1 MMFTRGLLHRALLAA
16 FLLVSLSFTVPVAQA
31 QTSGQI
37 VVEGNHRVDA
47 DTIRSYFTGTPQQA
61 ENDLKA
67 TGLFKSVSV
76 RAAGGT
82 IYVSVVENTIINR
95 VAFEGNSKLKGD
107 QLIDQIQTKAHS
119 AYNQATVDADI
130 AKIQEIY
137 KRNGRGDAKVTA
149 RTVDL
154 PNGKM
159 DVVFTIDE
167 GSKTGIREI
176 HFVGNHVYSEGKL
189 VGLMQTTTMN
199 WLSWFKTSDVY
210 DPDRIASDEELIRRY
225 YLRNGYADF
234 RVVST
239 DAHYDASAKNPG
251 YIITITVDEGP
262 RYTISSVNVDS
273 HIPGV
278 DGDSLL
284 KRSDIKAGE
293 TYDGPAVEKSVE
305 NMTREVERRGYAFS
319 QVRPRGER
327 NAADNSIAVSFV
339 VDDGPR
345 VYIERINIH
354 GNTRTRDYVIRRE
367 FDIGE
372 GDAYNRVMIDRAERR
387 LNNLGYFKKVKIT
400 NLPGSAPDKVIVDV
414 EVEDQPTGSFAV
426 SGGYSTTDGAIG
438 EVSLT
443 ESNFLGRG
451 QFVRIAASLGQ
462 YTRGVDFSFTEPY
475 FMDHRLAAG
484 FDLFWKMTDN
494 TQYSLYETWVE
505 GGTLR
510 LGIPLTDEFSIT
522 PHYSV
527 YETRIKIPDTTSEP
541 YNDCS
546 YPITGFTDGS
556 CLDNGEASLAIKQ
569 AQGGWLTSLA
579 GYTLTYTTLDNNKN
593 PTSGFRADFTQDV
606 AGLGGDAKYVRETGD
621 IHYYHPLLT
630 GTFDDVVGLV
640 RLQGGDIKSFGGQQ
654 LRVVDNFNLGPSLV
668 RGFAPNGI
676 GPRDISD
683 PNNIDTNSLGGTTY
697 FGGTLEVQF
706 PLGLPKE
713 LGMKFAVFTDAGTL
727 INYDGVTNFNR
738 YLGLGGYLPCVPID
752 TIPGQESQGSCIKVW
767 DDHMIRSSV
776 GASLIW
782 ASPLGPIRFDFA
794 VPITKGQYDQT
805 QVFRFS
811 GGTTF

>member
-1 MMFTRGLLHRALLAA
+1 MMFTRGLLHRVLLAA
-16 FLLVSLSFTVPVAQA
+16 FLLVSLSFTVPAAQA
-31 QTSGQI
+31 QTSDQI

-47 DTIRSYFTGTPQQA
+47 DTIRSYFTGSPQQGA
-61 ENDLKA
+61 NDLRS
-67 TGLFKSVSV
+67 TGLFKSVNV
-76 RAAGGT
+76 RSAGGR

-107 QLIDQIQTKAHS
+107 QLIDQIQTKAHT

-137 KRNGRGDAKVTA
+137 KRNGRGEAKVTA

-154 PNGKM
+154 PNGKL
-159 DVVFTIDE
+159 DVVFTINE
-167 GSKTGIREI
+167 GEKTGIREI
-176 HFVGNHVYSEGKL
+176 HFAGNHVYSEGKL
-189 VGLMQTTTMN
+189 IGLMQSTEMN

-210 DPDRIASDEELIRRY
+210 DPDRIASDEEIIRRY
-225 YLRNGYADF
+225 YLRNGFADF

-239 DAHYDASAKNPG
+239 DAHYDEAKAG

-273 HIPGV
+273 HIAGV
-278 DGDSLL
+278 DGGSLL
-284 KRSDIKAGE
+284 RQSEIKAGE
-293 TYDGPAVEKSVE
+293 TYDGPAVEQSVE
-305 NMTREVERRGYAFS
+305 SITREVGRRGYAFS

-327 NAADNSIAVSFV
+327 NAADNSIAVNFV

-345 VYIERINIH
+345 VYVERINIH

-372 GDAYNRVMIDRAERR
+372 GDAYNRVMVDRAERR
-387 LNNLGYFKKVKIT
+387 LNNLGFFKKVKIT
-400 NLPGSAPDKVIVDV
+400 TLPGSSPDKVIIDV

-462 YTRGVDFSFTEPY
+462 YSRGVDFSFTEPY
-475 FMDHRLAAG
+475 FMDRRLAAG
-484 FDLFWKMTDN
+484 FDLFYKLTDN

-505 GGTLR
+505 GGTVR
-510 LGIPLTDEFSIT
+510 LGIPLTDEFSVT
-522 PHYSV
+522 PHYSL
-527 YETRIKIPDTTSEP
+527 YETRIKIPNSTSQP
-541 YNDCS
+541 YNDCTF
-546 YPITGFTDGS
+546 PIAGYTNGS
-556 CLDNGEASLAIKQ
+556 CLDNGEASLAIKE
-569 AQGGWLTSLA
+569 AQGGWLTSMA
-579 GYTLTYTTLDNNKN
+579 GYTLTYSTLDNNKN
-593 PTSGFRADFTQDV
+593 PTKGLRVDFTQDV
-606 AGLGGDAKYVRETGD
+606 AGLGGDAKWVRETGD
-621 IHYYHPLLT
+621 IHYYHPLLP
-630 GTFDDVVGLV
+630 GTFDDVVGFA
-640 RLQGGDIKSFGGQQ
+640 RLQGGNIKAFGGNQ

-697 FGGTLEVQF
+697 YGGTLEVQF

-713 LGMKFAVFTDAGTL
+713 LGMKFALFADAGTL
-727 INYDGVTNFNR
+727 IDYEGKTNFNQF
-738 YLGLGGYLPCVPID
+738 LGLRASAPCQSID

-767 DDHMIRSSV
+767 DDHKIRSSV
-776 GASLIW
+776 GTSLIW

-794 VPITKGQYDQT
+794 VPVTKGKYDQT
-805 QVFRFS
+805 QFFRFS
-811 GGTTF
+811 GGTSF